1 LTAPID
7 RAYVEIL
14 PQFKGFNEK
23 IRAEVSGAVGGA
35 GRELEKMTQGVGAG
49 VEKVTHHSAGLFTKL
64 KENAKELFSIWAP
77 LAAGFGVLEFIKGS
91 IEAAGE
97 AGKINRQTAAAI
109 KSTGEAAHV
118 TATEI
123 HAMAEELSKQTGVTG
138 DVIQNN
144 ENLLLTFTNIRNEVG
159 RGNDIFN
166 QATAAVLD
174 MSVALKE
181 DGKSAAIQLG
191 KALNDP
197 IKGITALSRV
207 GVAFTEEQ
215 KKQISAMVDAGNV
228 MGAQKVILAELNKEF
243 GGSAVAQSSMGA
255 KMRAAYH
262 EIEVAVGMKLLPV
275 MKVFSTFMVTTLL
288 PGFMKVIEQTG
299 DGETTFGRLTHVVG
313 DVLTVVGRLA
323 KAGLGVLREAWSAVN
338 PLVQEFAGY
347 LDNRVLPAVSK
358 FADRMGKDLADA
370 LKTVGGFIREHKDLM
385 QDLAISLAAAY
396 AATRLFTGAVI
407 AYSIVV
413 NTATKLTVLWR
424 GVLEFIAWAKLIASV
439 RSLRDA
445 WILLDVAMN
454 ANWIAVVV
462 IAIAALVAG
471 VIYAYKHFKTFRD
484 IVDAVWHGIVA
495 VSMWAW
501 NNVLKPIVAALVV
514 AWQAVATAAL
524 WLWHNVL
531 DPAWHGIS
539 SVVQWAWKNVIYPV
553 FQSMSLIISTVG
565 SVAMWLWHN
574 VIEPVARGIAAA
586 ISVAWTVMRPV
597 FMLIGAFLGI
607 LGDIFM
613 FFWHNVVEPVWAGI
627 KFASQVAAI
636 FLQVIW
642 VGIQIGIK
650 AVQGVFMV
658 LWEIAKFVWSA
669 IQLAIQAA
677 WFVIKPIWDAIVTVI
692 NVVVIPGFKFLWI
705 QIQTIWNAISSI
717 ISSVWNSTIKPVL
730 DAFGN
735 FIKNHVEPA
744 FREGI
749 RGVQAAWD
757 MVTEIAK
764 KPINFVIGFI
774 NQGFIHPFNTLAD
787 FFGVNKSSRVSDIP
801 KLATG
806 GLFRGERPGR
816 DTNLAWLTDEEY
828 VINPTSSRRWRPWL
842 DFINNEGRHG
852 RHSTHLKY
860 MGDASQGV
868 PAYGDGGL
876 VGWLKGVGKEL
887 WDIITNP
894 GKFVRDMVNSLIQH
908 IPGGEM
914 LVGVIQGM
922 ANKLIGGLVGWIT
935 GQGGGSGTPASL
947 GAVSNLIKSMVGVP
961 YRWAGASRFGADC
974 SGIVSVAW
982 NALKGMRD
990 IFQHTFSTTDLPGRF
1005 FPAPGMGGL
1014 LTAGWT
1020 NRGESGPGGGPDGV
1034 GHMAGWLGPGANGS
1048 SGLKFEA
1055 TGSTGV
1061 RVGDAVTPISSF
1073 AHVGHF
1079 AGGGTV
1085 PGPRGHARVAV
1096 VHGGEQVLPNEPVD
1110 LSDDTIDKLGRAIGR
1125 ELSGVGRGMLRTA
1138 RAT

>member
-23 IRAEVSGAVGGA
+23 IRAEVNGSIGGA

-118 TATEI
+118 TAAEI
-123 HAMAEELSKQTGVTG
+123 HSMAEELSKQTGVTG

-159 RGNDIFN
+159 KGNDIFN

-181 DGKSAAIQLG
+181 DGKSASIQLG

-207 GVAFTEEQ
+207 GVAFTEQQ
-215 KKQISAMVDAGNV
+215 KKQISAMVEAGNV

-262 EIEVAVGMKLLPV
+262 ELEVAVGMKLMPV

-288 PGFMKVIEQTG
+288 PGFTKVFEQTG
-299 DGETTFGRLTHVVG
+299 DGETTIGKLTHVIG
-313 DVLTVVGRLA
+313 ELLTIAVKLA
-323 KAGLGVLREAWSAVN
+323 RAGLGVLREAWSAVN
-338 PLVQEFAGY
+338 PLVQEFAGF

-358 FADRMGKDLADA
+358 FADRMGKDLANA
-370 LKTVGGFIREHKDLM
+370 LKTVGGFIRDHKDLL
-385 QDLAISLAAAY
+385 QDLVIALVAAY
-396 AATRLFTGAVI
+396 AATRLFTGAVA
-407 AYSIVV
+407 AYNVV
-413 NTATKLTVLWR
+413 VAISGSLTKAW
-424 GVLEFIAWAKLIASV
+424 GAAMEFIAWAKLIGSV

-454 ANWIAVVV
+454 ANWVAIVV

-471 VIYAYKHFKTFRD
+471 VIYAYTHFKTFRD

-495 VSMWAW
+495 VSVWAW
-501 NNVLKPIVAALVV
+501 NNVLKPIIAALVV
-514 AWQAVATAAL
+514 GWQAVATAAL

-539 SVVQWAWKNVIYPV
+539 TVVEWAWKNVIYPV
-553 FQSMSLIISTVG
+553 FQSISLIISTVG

-586 ISVAWTVMRPV
+586 ISVAWTILRPI

-613 FFWHNVVEPVWAGI
+613 FFWHNIVEPVWRGI
-627 KFASQVAAI
+627 VFASQVAAVI
-636 FLQVIW
+636 LKAIW
-642 VGIQIGIK
+642 VLIEIGVKI
-650 AVQGVFMV
+650 VQLAFMG
-658 LWEIAKFVWSA
+658 LWEVAKFVWTGVKAA
-669 IQLAIQAA
+669 IMVA
-677 WFVIKPIWDAIVTVI
+677 WIFIKPIWDSIVAVI
-692 NVVVIPGFKFLWI
+692 NAVVIPAFKELWRE
-705 QIQTIWNAISSI
+705 IQTVWHAISTVI
-717 ISSVWNSTIKPVL
+717 AAVWNGAIKPVF

-735 FIKNHVEPA
+735 FIRDHVEPA
-744 FREGI
+744 FRGGI
-749 RGVQAAWD
+749 HGIEVAWNLIKD
-757 MVTEIAK
+757 IAK
-764 KPINFVIGFI
+764 KPVNFVINVLNNGFV
-774 NQGFIHPFNTLAD
+774 HPFNSLAG
-787 FFGVNKSSRVSDIP
+787 FFGVKDRVPDIP
-801 KLATG
+801 QLATG

-842 DFINNEGRHG
+842 DFINNEGRSG
-852 RHSTHLKY
+852 RHGGHLKY

-876 VGWLKGVGKEL
+876 VGWLKGIGKEL
-887 WDIITNP
+887 WDVITNP
-894 GKFVRDMVNSLIQH
+894 GKFIGDLVNGLLRN
-908 IPGGEM
+908 IPGGEF
-914 LVGVIQGM
+914 VQKVITGE
-922 ANKLIGGLVGWIT
+922 AHKLVGWLVGWVT
-935 GQGGGSGTPASL
+935 GHGGGSGTPASL

-961 YRWAGASRFGADC
+961 YRWAGASRYGADC

-982 NALKGMRD
+982 NALKGLRD
-990 IFQHTFSTTDLPGRF
+990 VFQHTFSTTDLPGRF
-1005 FPAPGMGGL
+1005 FPDPGMGGL

-1048 SGLKFEA
+1048 SGLKFES

-1079 AGGGTV
+1079 AGGGRV
-1085 PGPRGHARVAV
+1085 PGPDGRAQLAV
-1096 VHGGEQVLPNEPVD
+1096 VHGGEQVLPNEPID
-1110 LSDDTIDKLGRAIGR
+1110 LSDETVDKLVRGLARAINGIGPR
-1125 ELSGVGRGMLRTA
+1125 MIQMA